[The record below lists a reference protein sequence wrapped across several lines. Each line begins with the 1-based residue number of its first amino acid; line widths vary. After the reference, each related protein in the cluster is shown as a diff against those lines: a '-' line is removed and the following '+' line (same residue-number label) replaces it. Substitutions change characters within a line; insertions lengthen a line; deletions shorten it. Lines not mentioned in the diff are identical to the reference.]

1 METERGTA
9 AATPPTPD
17 ALHNLCLADPVWA
30 ERYDGWTELG
40 HGGSAS
46 VVRTKS
52 RATGEEIAL
61 KVFPRLSADE
71 WRRYQDEVRNA
82 QRLTSPY
89 IVRVYSPFPR
99 RTFAWIEM
107 EWVEGP
113 NLRQELERLAPEP
126 MPLPRVLEV
135 GTALARALVAAHAE
149 GLIHRDVK
157 PANILL
163 PASGRPAAKL
173 GDFGL
178 SRLTDATRLTR
189 SGLLVGTP
197 QFAAPE
203 VIEGRTA
210 GPASDVYASCLCLY
224 LMLTGN
230 RAPFDVEDPLSPMQW
245 MRAHADQAPRPLHA
259 HQGGVPEA
267 LATLVDRGLD
277 KTPEN
282 RPTAA
287 ALLRAFETM
296 TGESRGASGAH
307 PAPRRPWS
315 GGTAMATV
323 VGIVAVATIV
333 LRGRV
338 IAPTA
343 PPEPTAA
350 SPAAAVTA
358 AAAVERSPIPA
369 PPAPETTG
377 GATLPPVVSPSPLL
391 AELRGAAVLVRNTAA
406 RPISRLTITI
416 VTAAGSRHVARPPE
430 TLGAGEDLYLALE
443 EFSPLP
449 PASLRGAKIA
459 AVAD

>member
-1 METERGTA
+1 METESGTA

-17 ALHNLCLADPVWA
+17 ALHNLCLADPTWA

-46 VVRTKS
+46 VVRTRS

-126 MPLPRVLEV
+126 VPLPRLVEI
-135 GTALARALVAAHAE
+135 GAALSRALVAAHSE

-203 VIEGRTA
+203 VIEGRSA
-210 GPASDVYASCLCLY
+210 EPASDVYASCLCLY
-224 LMLTGN
+224 LMLSGN
-230 RAPFDVEDPLSPMQW
+230 RVPFDIEDPLSPMQW
-245 MRAHADQAPRPLHA
+245 MHA
-259 HQGGVPEA
+259 HTSQAARPIASHRRDVPEA
-267 LATLVDRGLD
+267 LASLVDRGLD
-277 KTPEN
+277 KALEN
-282 RPTAA
+282 RRAPSGLRSDERRGRPSDGNTRLPAA
-287 ALLRAFETM
+287 PVDRRRGDGHRRGPRGRGHDRAARARHGAPRTDR
-296 TGESRGASGAH
+296 GGGDGGADSGRRGGPRGASSCAGAGDDERRDVRSCR
-307 PAPRRPWS
+307 PPRARRP
-315 GGTAMATV
+315 
-323 VGIVAVATIV
+323 
-333 LRGRV
+333 
-338 IAPTA
+338 
-343 PPEPTAA
+343 
-350 SPAAAVTA
+350 
-358 AAAVERSPIPA
+358 
-369 PPAPETTG
+369 
-377 GATLPPVVSPSPLL
+377 
-391 AELRGAAVLVRNTAA
+391 
-406 RPISRLTITI
+406 
-416 VTAAGSRHVARPPE
+416 
-430 TLGAGEDLYLALE
+430 
-443 EFSPLP
+443 
-449 PASLRGAKIA
+449 
-459 AVAD
+459 